1 MYCWSNSGK
10 RKSLFQNIVIIHFGN
25 RSCCQ
30 GMFFLVRFP
39 DFNQKQQICLNFPEI
54 PIKYVQFPSP
64 SRNWILSYA
73 EAVTKCSCFAIQPIA
88 NLQDQSILIR
98 HFGETDIQSH
108 IFKKSKNTWYRLN
121 IFEKLYP
128 FLIFWEI
135 QKQDQERMSTGKQP
149 KNSEFED
156 FPTCLEARWWWGP
169 CPHLTWRLTGKPV
182 LLHQQM
188 VLLKCAF
195 VMFPGINSKR
205 KFKISFG
212 LFHWE
217 HLVRYLSLTQIH
229 FPQCKE

>member
-10 RKSLFQNIVIIHFGN
+10 RKPLFQNIVIIHFGN

-169 CPHLTWRLTGKPV
+169 CPHLTWRLSGKPV

-205 KFKISFG
+205 QF
-212 LFHWE
+212 
-217 HLVRYLSLTQIH
+217 
-229 FPQCKE
+229 

>member
-98 HFGETDIQSH
+98 HFGETDIHSH
-108 IFKKSKNTWYRLN
+108 IFKESKNIQYWFN
-121 IFEKLYP
+121 ILEKLCP
-128 FLIFWEI
+128 FLKFWET
-135 QKQDQERMSTGKQP
+135 QKQDQERG
-149 KNSEFED
+149 
-156 FPTCLEARWWWGP
+156 
-169 CPHLTWRLTGKPV
+169 CPHWWAEFDDSPNPNPLAWRRGGGDPV
-182 LLHQQM
+182 HILPAGS
-188 VLLKCAF
+188 VA
-195 VMFPGINSKR
+195 N
-205 KFKISFG
+205 
-212 LFHWE
+212 
-217 HLVRYLSLTQIH
+217 LSYFTNRWCCSSVPL
-229 FPQCKE
+229 

>member
-156 FPTCLEARWWWGP
+156 FPTCLRRGGGSLSIFYLAAQWQT
-169 CPHLTWRLTGKPV
+169 CLTSPTDGAAQVCLCNVSWD
-182 LLHQQM
+182 Q
-188 VLLKCAF
+188 LKETILNLFWALPLRAF
-195 VMFPGINSKR
+195 G
-205 KFKISFG
+205 
-212 LFHWE
+212 
-217 HLVRYLSLTQIH
+217 
-229 FPQCKE
+229 